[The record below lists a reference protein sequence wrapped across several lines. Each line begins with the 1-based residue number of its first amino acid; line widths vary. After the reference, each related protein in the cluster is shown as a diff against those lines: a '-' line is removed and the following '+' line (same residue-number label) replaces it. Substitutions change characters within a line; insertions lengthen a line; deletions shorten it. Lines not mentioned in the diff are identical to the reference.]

1 MGESVPNDVILVR
14 LDDIV
19 RRLDKID
26 ADHDDYVL
34 QQTYDVQTKAY
45 DREFAQVRASLQGLG
60 EAITTETNT
69 RINQREADA
78 TARKSQNFAILVL
91 VIGNL
96 VTIVLG
102 VIGFVIMLSS
112 RG

>member
-1 MGESVPNDVILVR
+1 MAPDDSNAVILAK
-14 LDDIV
+14 LEEIV
-19 RRLDKID
+19 RRLNKID

-45 DREFAQVRASLQGLG
+45 DREFAQVRTSIKDLG
-60 EAITTETNT
+60 EAIANETNT

-102 VIGFVIMLSS
+102 VIGFVITLSS